1 MEFLMIGQGK
11 GDLLIQVTS
20 WAGLIVYGFFFPLT
34 ESTVRCKQTLQNG
47 AIDSQC
53 SFRVKDQCTYSCNN
67 GYTKNPIV
75 QNIMCMDSGDWNFK
89 VDKLCSLGKINTTL
103 FLFFLLLI
111 SLPRLLQDVFV
122 YMSNTVGVL

>member
-1 MEFLMIGQGK
+1 MGRFDCIW
-11 GDLLIQVTS
+11 V
-20 WAGLIVYGFFFPLT
+20 FFPLT

-67 GYTKNPIV
+67 GYTKDTNV
-75 QNIMCMDSGDWNFK
+75 QNIMCMDSGDWNIK

-111 SLPRLLQDVFV
+111 SLPRLLQDVSV

>member
-11 GDLLIQVTS
+11 GGLLIQVTS
-20 WAGLIVYGFFFPLT
+20 WAGLTVYGFFFPLT

-111 SLPRLLQDVFV
+111 SLPRL
-122 YMSNTVGVL
+122 